1 MCTTVGFKYNGGKVF
16 GRTLE
21 LGMELDNKVL
31 YVPKGKEDFIETKY
45 EKYSSK
51 YAVIGS
57 GFFDI
62 VSFGDGINEM
72 GLMGSNN
79 FFPGYASFSKE
90 LIGGK
95 VNMNSSNTFDY
106 LLSRCK
112 DVAEVID
119 EAKNIII
126 LDQVEE
132 GGEMST
138 DAHYFFMDAEGS
150 RVVLEPK
157 DGRLIAY
164 DNPYGVLT
172 NSPRFDWHTTNLKNY
187 INLKSDNIDEGEFNE
202 VIVSKFGEGSGMLGI
217 PGDFTP
223 PSRFIRAA
231 YFVSNTMKNLERETA
246 ILQAF
251 RILSQ
256 FDIPKGAVVDS
267 KGEHADEAL
276 YTSVMDTEKSGY
288 FIKCHKNINIQAFY
302 LDDYINGKEIK
313 FINLEK
319 RMNL

>member
-1 MCTTVGFKYNGGKVF
+1 MCTTIGFKYNNGKVF

-21 LGMELDNKVL
+21 LGMELDNKIL
-31 YVPKGKEDFIETKY
+31 YVPKDSEDFIDTKY

-51 YAVIGS
+51 YATIGS

-72 GLMGSNN
+72 GLIGSNN

-90 LIGGK
+90 PIEGK
-95 VNMNSSNTFDY
+95 VNMSSSNTFDY

-112 DVAEVID
+112 DVKEVRD

-126 LDQVEE
+126 LEQVEE
-132 GGEMST
+132 GGEVST
-138 DAHYFFMDAEGS
+138 DAHYFFMDAEGNT
-150 RVVLEPK
+150 VVLEPK
-157 DGRLIAY
+157 DGRLIEY

-187 INLKSDNIDEGEFNE
+187 IHLKSDNIDEEEFNGA
-202 VIVSKFGEGSGMLGI
+202 IVSKFGEGTGMLGI

-231 YFVSNTMKNLERETA
+231 YFVSKTIKDLERETA

-267 KGEHADEAL
+267 KGEHGDEAL
-276 YTSVMDTEKSGY
+276 YTSVMDTEKRGY
-288 FIKCHKNINIQAFY
+288 FIKCHKNINIQLFY
-302 LDDYINGKEIK
+302 LDDYIDEKEIK
-313 FINLEK
+313 FITLEK
-319 RMNL
+319 SMDL